1 MTICCDRGDFGFGR
15 AARLICSRR
24 LAYAATR
31 ALRAA
36 LSDHAPLIIDYDYV
50 L

>member
-1 MTICCDRGDFGFGR
+1 VQVS
-15 AARLICSRR
+15 LRR
-24 LAYAATR
+24 NE

-36 LSDHAPLIIDYDYV
+36 LSDHAPLIIDYDYM

>member
-1 MTICCDRGDFGFGR
+1 MTICCDRSGSGFGR
-15 AARLICSRR
+15 ANALNLLALVSLRR
-24 LAYAATR
+24 NE